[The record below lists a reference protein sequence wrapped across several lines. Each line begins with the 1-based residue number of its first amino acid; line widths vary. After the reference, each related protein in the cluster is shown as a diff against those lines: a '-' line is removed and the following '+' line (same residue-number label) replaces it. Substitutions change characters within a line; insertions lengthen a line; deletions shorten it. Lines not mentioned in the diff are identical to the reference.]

1 MIKLVTVE
9 QMRAIEAATDRA
21 GVSYDRMM
29 QNAGLGVAR
38 VIRQLLGKETA
49 GKRVAVLV
57 GPGNNGGDGLVA
69 ARIIR
74 QETEAEVGA
83 YLLKPRGDDEPV
95 FAAARGAGV
104 FIADADSDQRGRVLT
119 NLVASADILVDALL
133 GTGARLPIKGDLAKL
148 MKRAAAALQRLP
160 DGSEEASLWL
170 ESPAWP
176 GPIPARRTLV
186 VAVDCPSGLDCDSG
200 EIDPLTI
207 PADVTVT
214 FAAAKVGQVRMPGAA
229 AVGHLIAAD
238 IGTPADLAELE
249 TIPTELATGRG
260 VGRLL
265 PARPADSHKGTFGR
279 ALLVGGSVNY
289 TGAMALAAEAAYR
302 VGAGLV
308 TLAVPQPIHVA
319 LAARLVETTWLLLP
333 HEMGVINAAAFDV
346 LSREAGRID
355 ALLVGPGM
363 GHDEA
368 TADFVQALLAG
379 GARPRKGSIG
389 FGRPE
394 PARTAPA
401 EKTRFEL
408 PHALVIDAD
417 GLNLLAGIDNWWEL
431 LPEGT
436 VLTPHPGE
444 MARLSGLERDVIQ
457 ADRIAVAR
465 EKAAAWRCVMVLK
478 GAFTVIAAPDGRV
491 VVLPFATDALATA
504 GTGDVLAGCITGLM
518 AQGVPAMDAAV
529 AGAYCHALA
538 GEIAAAAHGTGRAVV
553 AGDVLEALPE
563 ALRRLAQD
571 RQPLFQVLA
580 R

>member
-29 QNAGLGVAR
+29 QNAGRGVAR
-38 VIRQLLGKETA
+38 VIRRLLGEETA

-83 YLLKPRGDDEPV
+83 YLLKPRGDDDPV
-95 FAAARGAGV
+95 FAAAREAGV

-133 GTGARLPIKGDLAKL
+133 GTGARLPIKGDLASL
-148 MKRAAAALQRLP
+148 MKRAAAALQRFP
-160 DGSEEASLWL
+160 DGSEGTTLWL

-176 GPIPARRTLV
+176 APPPGRRTLV
-186 VAVDCPSGLDCDSG
+186 VAVDCPSGLDCDTG

-229 AVGHLIAAD
+229 AVGRLIAAD
-238 IGTPADLAELE
+238 IGTPAGLAELE
-249 TIPTELATGRG
+249 AIPTEVATGRG

-265 PARPADSHKGTFGR
+265 PSRPIDSHKGTFGR
-279 ALLVGGSVNY
+279 ALLVGGSINY
-289 TGAMALAAEAAYR
+289 TGAMALAAGAAYR

-308 TLAVPQPIHVA
+308 TLAVPQPIHLA

-346 LSREAGRID
+346 LSREAGTID

-368 TADFVQALLAG
+368 TADFMRALLAG
-379 GARPRKGSIG
+379 SARPRKGSIG

-394 PARTAPA
+394 STRSALA
-401 EKTRFEL
+401 EKTRFDL
-408 PHALVIDAD
+408 PHGLVIDAD
-417 GLNLLAGIDNWWEL
+417 GLNLLASMDNWWEL

-444 MARLSGLERDVIQ
+444 MARLTGLERGVIQ
-457 ADRIAVAR
+457 ADRIGVAR
-465 EKAAAWRCVMVLK
+465 EKAAAWGCVVVLK

-518 AQGVPAMDAAV
+518 AQGLAAMDAAV
-529 AGAYCHALA
+529 AGAYCHGLA
-538 GEIAAAAHGTGRAVV
+538 GEIAAAEHGTGRAVV
-553 AGDVLEALPE
+553 AGDVLKALPE
-563 ALRRLAQD
+563 ALRRLAQGHLP
-571 RQPLFQVLA
+571 RL
-580 R
+580 